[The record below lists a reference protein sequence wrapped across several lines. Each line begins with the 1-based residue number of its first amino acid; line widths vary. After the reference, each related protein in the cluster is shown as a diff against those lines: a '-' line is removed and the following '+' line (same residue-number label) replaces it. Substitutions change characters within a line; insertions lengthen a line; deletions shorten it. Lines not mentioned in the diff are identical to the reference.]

1 MKRPSP
7 LAGQHDCE
15 RFDCGAVPLDEWL
28 RKRARANQL
37 SGASRTFVAVDDA
50 RVVAYYALAAG
61 SVDVRAATGR
71 MRRNMPEPIPVAVL
85 GRLAIDR
92 SWQGQGLGRALFR
105 DAALRVRQAAEAI
118 GVRGILVHAVSEEAR
133 AFYLALGLESSSLAP
148 MTLMAT
154 LGDIDAALSR

>member
-1 MKRPSP
+1 MRPPSP
-7 LAGQHDCE
+7 LAGQHECE
-15 RFDCGAVPLDEWL
+15 RFNCGVVPLDEWL
-28 RKRARANQL
+28 RKRARANQA
-37 SGASRTFVAVDDA
+37 SGASRTFVAVDEA
-50 RVVAYYALAAG
+50 HVVGYYALAAG

-133 AFYLALGLESSSLAP
+133 AFYLALGLESSSLEP

-154 LGDIDAALSR
+154 LGDIEAALSR